1 MIARHHSE
9 TEYSD
14 FLLGKFS
21 VYCYRCQSRWGFSH
35 PLCTC
40 SQSGTSSHGH
50 RCPRLQQTFTGMG
63 GTRLMLGLRAGQ
75 FPRALPA
82 PETELRRRQRELHW
96 VRNPPDELIFHHC
109 LHANITAHF
118 LPGCCYPHTHA
129 NARPCLLSEDVLGIF
144 FSPS

>member
-1 MIARHHSE
+1 MPIE
-9 TEYSD
+9 MV
-14 FLLGKFS
+14 LLPPS
-21 VYCYRCQSRWGFSH
+21 LHALAV
-35 PLCTC
+35 
-40 SQSGTSSHGH
+40 GH
-50 RCPRLQQTFTGMG
+50 KQPRASLPRAAADIHRDG
-63 GTRLMLGLRAGQ
+63 GTWLMLGLRAGQ

-82 PETELRRRQRELHW
+82 PETELRRKQRELPW